1 MSGSVVPEHLI
12 SVGVPSSIGHFI
24 QACAHS
30 LLLSLKKSYIAHESG
45 RYLSNHSQYVGHG
58 NQEVIAAAAKQM
70 SEISYVH
77 TGAYTTGS
85 AEALAHELLDGNPY
99 GLEKA
104 IFVGSGTYL
113 EVFMMN
119 AIP

>member
-1 MSGSVVPEHLI
+1 M
-12 SVGVPSSIGHFI
+12 
-24 QACAHS
+24 
-30 LLLSLKKSYIAHESG
+30 SYIAHESV
-45 RYLSNHSQYVGHG
+45 RYRSSHSQYVGHG

-85 AEALAHELLDGNPY
+85 AEALAHELLDGNAF

-113 EVFMMN
+113 EVFMMH
-119 AIP
+119 AIPSFRVKFAIQKR